1 MPPKKGKKSGRLPH
15 IDRSRALPVRSN
27 IGFWKVL
34 AIGAVFGW
42 IVYSCQAPASSPE
55 TPQTTQVVPR

>member
-1 MPPKKGKKSGRLPH
+1 MPPKKGKSKGRLPH
-15 IDRSRALPVRSN
+15 IDRSRALPVRTG

-34 AIGAVFGW
+34 TIGAVFGG
-42 IVYSCQAPASSPE
+42 IVYSCQAPPSTPE